1 MDYSK
6 ENRLSYTERARRIVD
21 SLTLEERVSLMSGS
35 MTFEEVRGAI
45 KKKTREHYNHF
56 PYPAGGIPEKGIPA
70 VLFCDGPRGV
80 VCGNGKSTCF
90 PVSML
95 RGASFDTDLEEEIG
109 EAMACLLY
117 TSPSPRDCS

>member
-6 ENRLSYTERARRIVD
+6 EERLACTDRARHIVD
-21 SLTLEERVSLMSGS
+21 SLTLEEKVSLMSGS

-45 KKKTREHYNHF
+45 KKKTKEHYNQF

-90 PVSML
+90 PVHAAG
-95 RGASFDTDLEEEIG
+95 R
-109 EAMACLLY
+109 CL
-117 TSPSPRDCS
+117 